1 MDTPRIKISIKR
13 LRKLDKEL
21 HSFRRRRR
29 WLWLRHL
36 RHWWWT
42 RKNPHTTAA
51 TGKAKQLT
59 KQDVDKMLK
68 SLKLGFPQRLA
79 VLISDTAAEALRKH
93 TTPFPKYCPW
103 SGIPVFKVDDEA
115 YKRIDLDVNKA
126 IVGPED
132 DIKRIRD
139 ILNSTWAGDTML
151 EWVKEKISKLEEMP

>member
-1 MDTPRIKISIKR
+1 
-13 LRKLDKEL
+13 
-21 HSFRRRRR
+21 
-29 WLWLRHL
+29 
-36 RHWWWT
+36 
-42 RKNPHTTAA
+42 
-51 TGKAKQLT
+51 
-59 KQDVDKMLK
+59 MLK

-93 TTPFPKYCPW
+93 TTPFPKYFPW